1 MFSSSG
7 IYILASSIAEWYFGA
22 FGFHLVF
29 STDGNSTKE
38 MGITGTSF
46 FFFFSEVAVP
56 DLRVTVTFHNHC
68 EP

>member
-7 IYILASSIAEWYFGA
+7 TYILASSIAEWYFGA

-46 FFFFSEVAVP
+46 FFFF
-56 DLRVTVTFHNHC
+56 LK
-68 EP
+68 